1 MELQYPAAVW
11 RPSTALRDAPPNGL
25 AAAAV
30 AAGADAP
37 GGTPQVLVLHS
48 MAGLLAGVDAQPA
61 AQGRCARYHFG
72 VGGPWD
78 SKDLD
83 GAVWQWQPLQ
93 PGRATTSV
101 DTSDGGDPLRPWSS
115 RQLAALVSLGVWW
128 CRQTGHPARLV
139 RSATEAGIG
148 YHAQFSEWNPDGR
161 TCPGPTRIAQLHDV
175 VIPRIATALTQA
187 VPLSSLATVPT
198 ATVSTATV
206 STQTPGADMPLT
218 QDDLNKIAATVW
230 GATFGGSPTTG
241 AMLQRAQVDVNAIAR
256 AVVAALPPVPP
267 GGLTEADVETAV
279 KNVLKRG
286 VLA

>member
-1 MELQYPAAVW
+1 MELKYPAADW
-11 RPSTALRDAPPNGL
+11 RPSV
-25 AAAAV
+25 AV
-30 AAGADAP
+30 AAAP
-37 GGTPQVLVLHS
+37 TGSDVPQVLVLHS
-48 MAGLLAGVDAQPA
+48 MAGLLAGVDAAPA

-78 SKDLD
+78 GAPLD
-83 GAVWQWQPLQ
+83 GAVWQWQPLE
-93 PGRATTSV
+93 PGLVTTSV

-115 RQLAALVSLGVWW
+115 RQLAALVALGAWW

-139 RSATEAGIG
+139 RSASEAGIG
-148 YHAQFSEWNPDGR
+148 YHAQFDQWNPDGR

-187 VPLSSLATVPT
+187 VPVSSLAT
-198 ATVSTATV
+198 A
-206 STQTPGADMPLT
+206 STQTSTQISTQTSGADMPLT

-256 AVVAALPPVPP
+256 AVVAALPAVPP

>member
-1 MELQYPAAVW
+1 MELKYPAADW
-11 RPSTALRDAPPNGL
+11 RPSV
-25 AAAAV
+25 AV
-30 AAGADAP
+30 AAAP
-37 GGTPQVLVLHS
+37 TGSDVPQVLVLHS
-48 MAGLLAGVDAQPA
+48 MAGLLAGVDAAPA

-78 SKDLD
+78 GAPLD
-83 GAVWQWQPLQ
+83 GAVWQWQPLE
-93 PGRATTSV
+93 PGLVTTSV

-115 RQLAALVSLGVWW
+115 RQLAALVALGAWW

-139 RSATEAGIG
+139 RSASEAGIG
-148 YHAQFSEWNPDGR
+148 YHAQFDQWNPDGR

-187 VPLSSLATVPT
+187 VPVSSVAT
-198 ATVSTATV
+198 ASTQISTQI
-206 STQTPGADMPLT
+206 STQTSTQISTQTSGADMPLT

-256 AVVAALPPVPP
+256 AVVAALPAVPP